1 VETDGDKNN
10 QKTPVS
16 LLAVESLV
24 LMTSAIA
31 SEIRSVGSDAK
42 IHKGHDNPNIQ
53 PKDQSNVKKRTSMN
67 RTQSKRR
74 DSSMDSTERYCIQ
87 ILHLEDS
94 PFDAALILD
103 QLEDGELASAVTHAM
118 NKSDFEA
125 AVLNRRFDVIL
136 CDFNVPGYGGFDALE
151 FAKIHQAEVPVIIL
165 SGALDDEQAVQSL
178 KHGATD
184 YILKERLARLVPA
197 IRRALDEADD
207 QIIKAA
213 AETRIREQASLLDLM
228 RDAILVRNMD
238 DEISYWNHG
247 AETLFGWSAEEA
259 IGQDFITLLQ
269 GDAAQLES
277 AKEAL
282 LRSGDWLGEIQLKDK
297 SGEERTVMSRWNL
310 VKGKDGQPHSIVST
324 HTDVTEMKRA

>member
-1 VETDGDKNN
+1 MEPDGDKSS
-10 QKTPVS
+10 QKTPVT

-31 SEIRSVGSDAK
+31 AEMRGGDVK
-42 IHKGHDNPNIQ
+42 IPEGHDNPENLPGNQ
-53 PKDQSNVKKRTSMN
+53 LKVEKQTSMN
-67 RTQSKRR
+67 RTQLKRH
-74 DSSMDSTERYCIQ
+74 DSDLNSMERYCIQ

-94 PFDAALILD
+94 PFDAAFILD
-103 QLEDGELASAVTHAM
+103 QLEDGELACAVTHAM
-118 NKSDFEA
+118 NKADFEA
-125 AVLNRRFDVIL
+125 AVLSRRFDIML
-136 CDFNVPGYGGFDALE
+136 CDFHVPGYSGFDALE
-151 FAKIHQAEVPVIIL
+151 FAKAHQPEVPVIIL

-213 AETRIREQASLLDLM
+213 AENRIREQARLLDLM

-238 DEISYWNHG
+238 GEILYWNHG
-247 AETLFGWSAEEA
+247 AENLFGWSAEEA
-259 IGQDFITLLQ
+259 MGQEFVGLLQ
-269 GDAAQLES
+269 GDSAQLES

-282 LRSGDWLGEIQLKDK
+282 LQSGDWIGEIQLRDK
-297 SGEERTVMSRWNL
+297 SGEERTLMSRWNL

-324 HTDVTEMKRA
+324 HTDVTEMKKA

>member
-1 VETDGDKNN
+1 MEPDSGDKSN
-10 QKTPVS
+10 QKTPVT

-31 SEIRSVGSDAK
+31 SEIRSGGEAK
-42 IHKGHDNPNIQ
+42 IPGGHENPNIQ
-53 PKDQSNVKKRTSMN
+53 PKDQSNVKKRTTMN
-67 RTQSKRR
+67 RTQLKRH
-74 DSSMDSTERYCIQ
+74 DSSMDSVERYCIQ

-103 QLEDGELASAVTHAM
+103 QLEDGELACAVTHAM

-125 AVLNRRFDVIL
+125 AILNRRFDVIL
-136 CDFNVPGYGGFDALE
+136 CDFNLPGYSGFDAME
-151 FAKIHQAEVPVIIL
+151 FAKIHQPEVPVIIL

-238 DEISYWNHG
+238 DEILYWNHG
-247 AETLFGWSAEEA
+247 AQTLFGWTADEA
-259 IGQDFITLLQ
+259 IGQDFIALLH
-269 GDAAQLES
+269 GDTAQLDT
-277 AKEAL
+277 AREAL
-282 LRSGDWLGEIQLKDK
+282 LQSGDWLGEIQLKDK

-324 HTDVTEMKRA
+324 HTDVTEMKKA